1 MGLKDYPWSNK
12 SGRDEQFEEHIRSQQ
27 SANFGFIKVPED
39 EKVDYVR
46 RHFDAVARV
55 YDLMNTLL
63 SFGIHL
69 LWKRDAVKRL
79 KLTAAEKVL
88 DVCGGTGDL
97 SILASNQTG
106 ARGFTALF
114 DINWEMMAAGFQ
126 RIDSAPHGNRI
137 VHVQGNAEQ
146 ISFPDHTFDAAMVG
160 FGIRNVTHM
169 DQGFRE
175 MYRVLK
181 PGGRFM
187 CLEFSK
193 PTNPVFRTLYDFY
206 SFHIMPLLGQ
216 VIAGSRK
223 AYMHLPETIR
233 LFPLPDELARTLEE
247 IGFTRVAYR
256 RYTNGIA
263 VVHTGTKPKSG
274 G

>member
-1 MGLKDYPWSNK
+1 MGLKEYPWSNK
-12 SGRDEQFEEHIRSQQ
+12 SGRSEQFEAHIRARKA
-27 SANFGFIKVPED
+27 ANFGFVKVPEE

-46 RHFDAVARV
+46 RHFDSVARV
-55 YDLMNTLL
+55 YDFMNTLL

-79 KLTAAEKVL
+79 ALEAGEKVL

-97 SILASNQTG
+97 SILASNKTG
-106 ARGFTALF
+106 SSGFTALF

-126 RIDSAPHGNRI
+126 RIGSAPYGNRI

-146 ISFPDHTFDAAMVG
+146 VSFPDNTFDAAMVG

-169 DQGFRE
+169 DAGFKE
-175 MYRVLK
+175 MFRVLK

-193 PTNPVFRTLYDFY
+193 PTNPVFRFLYDVY

-223 AYMHLPETIR
+223 AYLHLPETIR
-233 LFPLPDELARTLEE
+233 LFPLPGELARTLEE
-247 IGFTRVAYR
+247 IGFTRVDYH

-263 VVHTGTKPKSG
+263 VVHTAVKP
-274 G
+274 